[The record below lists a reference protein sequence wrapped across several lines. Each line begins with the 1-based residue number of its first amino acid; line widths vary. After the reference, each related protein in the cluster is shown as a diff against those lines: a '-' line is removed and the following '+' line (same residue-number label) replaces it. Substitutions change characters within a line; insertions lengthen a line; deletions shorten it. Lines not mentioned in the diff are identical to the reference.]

1 LASSSQR
8 KAASEWVKA
17 LRGAIRQLEGFSVT
31 NSRGRV
37 RLQYRP
43 AGLSA
48 ESTQLP
54 YRWEQGDW
62 SDVALRVRKIAIAV
76 NQGTPFS
83 EACIDVEAASSKHE
97 ENWDEALASYQ
108 QEPQIKRLNPETWKE
123 KHLKAITAAMA
134 LLKRK
139 RRPQDG
145 TALMKSVLTKWDATP
160 VMHGHMRRGLTRFL
174 EYAVRDLGF
183 NAKWRPEYIPTPASN
198 DKRKG
203 YPLTDAQIL
212 RLIDSLPDTAVGRR
226 YRFAF
231 QLMATYGLRPADLHF
246 LHTRNGGKELWSDY
260 RKSKGGTKGDR
271 TEPRRLYALSV
282 QDIDGTPQSWNL
294 VQRVH
299 LGEELP
305 PLGEIRET
313 GQRLYIYLKD
323 KPVWQSIR
331 AEAEAERQQATAY
344 SFRHRYAYIAHSRP
358 TSDGRMRGPKQ
369 CADAMGHSL
378 EVHQKHYASFMTR
391 DLAVLFDEEPE
402 QKPSKEQTKAAQSVT
417 AH

>member
-1 LASSSQR
+1 MATSSQR
-8 KAASEWVKA
+8 KAASDWTQA
-17 LRGAIRQLEGFSVT
+17 LRGAIRQLEGFTVT
-31 NSRGRV
+31 NSRGRG

-43 AGLSA
+43 TGLSA

-97 ENWDEALASYQ
+97 ESWDEALASYQ
-108 QEPQIKRLNPETWKE
+108 QEPPITRLNPETWRD

-145 TALMKSVLTKWDATP
+145 TALMKSVLAKWDATP

-183 NAKWRPEYIPTPASN
+183 NAKWRPDYIPTPASN
-198 DKRKG
+198 EKRKG
-203 YPLTDAQIL
+203 YPLTDGQVL
-212 RLIDSLPDTAVGRR
+212 RLIDSLPDTAIGRR

-271 TEPRRLYALSV
+271 TEPRRLYALGV

-299 LGEELP
+299 LGVDLA
-305 PLGEIRET
+305 PLGDI
-313 GQRLYIYLKD
+313 
-323 KPVWQSIR
+323 
-331 AEAEAERQQATAY
+331 
-344 SFRHRYAYIAHSRP
+344 
-358 TSDGRMRGPKQ
+358 
-369 CADAMGHSL
+369 
-378 EVHQKHYASFMTR
+378 
-391 DLAVLFDEEPE
+391 
-402 QKPSKEQTKAAQSVT
+402 
-417 AH
+417 

>member
-1 LASSSQR
+1 LRSSEKTRGASQ
-8 KAASEWVKA
+8 WVKA
-17 LRGAIRQLEGFSVT
+17 LRGAIRGLEGLTVT

-43 AGLSA
+43 TGLSA

-54 YRWEQGDW
+54 YRWEQDDW
-62 SDVALRVRKIAIAV
+62 SDVALRVRKIAIALSL
-76 NQGTPFS
+76 GTPFR
-83 EACIDVEAASSKHE
+83 EACGDVEAASSKHGE
-97 ENWDEALASYQ
+97 DWDEALASYQ
-108 QEPQIKRLNPETWKE
+108 QEPQVKRLNPETWKE

-145 TALMKSVLTKWDATP
+145 TALMKSVLAKWDESPT
-160 VMHGHMRRGLTRFL
+160 MHSHMRRGLTRFL
-174 EYAVRDLGF
+174 DFCVRDLGF
-183 NAKWRPEYIPTPASN
+183 NAKWRPDYVETPKPN
-198 DKRKG
+198 NKRKG

-212 RLIDSLPDTAVGRR
+212 RLIDSMPDTVIGRR

-231 QLMATYGLRPADLHF
+231 QLMATYGLRPADLRF
-246 LHTRNGGKELWSDY
+246 LHTRNGGTELWSDY
-260 RKSKGGTKGDR
+260 RKSKGGKKGAT
-271 TEPRRLYALSV
+271 TEPRRLYALAV
-282 QDIDGTPQSWNL
+282 LDLDGTPQNWNL

-305 PLGEIRET
+305 PLGELRET
-313 GQRLYIYLKD
+313 GQRLHIYLKT
-323 KPVWQSIR
+323 KPVWQSIK

-344 SFRHRYAYIAHSRP
+344 SFRHRYAYVSHNRP
-358 TSDGRMRGPKQ
+358 TQDGRMRGPKQ

-391 DLAVLFDEEPE
+391 DLAQLFDEETE
-402 QKPSKEQTKAAQSVT
+402 QKARKGQAVIRHK
-417 AH
+417 